1 MCWRAEIRV
10 ICSSSS
16 APDLLRSFGASA
28 SIVSASDAPVASR
41 SAAAAA
47 AASSAD
53 RSSMLGSRGDFRG
66 DLPLSAAAS
75 ASAPSDSIVLSG
87 GARAV
92 PPTARAE
99 PPHPKPPPRARA
111 PGVGGGAAAAAA
123 LSDDC
128 ESREGGSAGA
138 SPKPPP
144 RTPRAGARTGE
155 SKGEPWPNGEP
166 AATVASRA
174 GGVDSRGG
182 CSSDLNRPSSSPCVR
197 IECAPSGSQWNETR
211 RRSWRETNS
220 AL

>member
-1 MCWRAEIRV
+1 M
-10 ICSSSS
+10 
-16 APDLLRSFGASA
+16 LRSFGASA
-28 SIVSASDAPVASR
+28 SIVSANDAPVASR
-41 SAAAAA
+41 SAAAAAAAAA

-111 PGVGGGAAAAAA
+111 PGVGGGAAAAA
-123 LSDDC
+123 LSVDC

-182 CSSDLNRPSSSPCVR
+182 CSSDRNRPSSSPCVR
-197 IECAPSGSQWNETR
+197 IECAPSGSQ
-211 RRSWRETNS
+211 
-220 AL
+220 

>member
-1 MCWRAEIRV
+1 MRV

-28 SIVSASDAPVASR
+28 SIVSASDAPVAS
-41 SAAAAA
+41 SSAAA

-99 PPHPKPPPRARA
+99 PPHPKPP
-111 PGVGGGAAAAAA
+111 AA
-123 LSDDC
+123 LP
-128 ESREGGSAGA
+128 E
-138 SPKPPP
+138 
-144 RTPRAGARTGE
+144 
-155 SKGEPWPNGEP
+155 
-166 AATVASRA
+166 
-174 GGVDSRGG
+174 
-182 CSSDLNRPSSSPCVR
+182 
-197 IECAPSGSQWNETR
+197 
-211 RRSWRETNS
+211 
-220 AL
+220 